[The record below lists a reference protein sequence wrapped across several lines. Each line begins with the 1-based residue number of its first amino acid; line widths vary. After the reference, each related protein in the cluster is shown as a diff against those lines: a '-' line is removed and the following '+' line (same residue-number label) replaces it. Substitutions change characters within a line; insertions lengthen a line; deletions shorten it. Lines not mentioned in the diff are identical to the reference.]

1 MSETNILIDKHYLIL
16 NVTKRKVASGKHSS
30 LSVPIEKSFVAPTL
44 GLSYF
49 DANNETE
56 ATMLLP
62 SMRRRSKTALLV
74 NDGTQK

>member
-1 MSETNILIDKHYLIL
+1 MPEAKL
-16 NVTKRKVASGKHSS
+16 VSGKHSS
-30 LSVPIEKSFVAPTL
+30 LSVPNEKSFVASTL

>member
-1 MSETNILIDKHYLIL
+1 MDKHSLIL
-16 NVTKRKVASGKHSS
+16 NVTEAKVSSGKHSS
-30 LSVPIEKSFVAPTL
+30 LSVPNEKSFVASTL

-62 SMRRRSKTALLV
+62 SMRRHCKTALLV
-74 NDGTQK
+74 HDGIKQIS

>member
-1 MSETNILIDKHYLIL
+1 MDKHSLIL
-16 NVTKRKVASGKHSS
+16 NVPEAKLVSGKHSS

-74 NDGTQK
+74 HEGTQK

>member
-1 MSETNILIDKHYLIL
+1 MTEA
-16 NVTKRKVASGKHSS
+16 KVASGQHSS
-30 LSVPIEKSFVAPTL
+30 LSVPNEKSFVASTL

-62 SMRRRSKTALLV
+62 SMRRRSKTLSLV
-74 NDGTQK
+74 HEGTQK